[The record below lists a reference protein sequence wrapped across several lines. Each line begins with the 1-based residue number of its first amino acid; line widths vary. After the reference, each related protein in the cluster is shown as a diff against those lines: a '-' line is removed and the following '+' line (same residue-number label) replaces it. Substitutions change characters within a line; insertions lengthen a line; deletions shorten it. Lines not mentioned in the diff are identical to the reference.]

1 MILDINRYYFSFMSL
16 SLIIDYVILTSQL
29 RTYLI
34 SNHINQFTMKKV
46 LLSILTFVTISFATE
61 AQTRFGVK
69 AGGNLANMT
78 SPSKVGTSDP
88 SSILAF
94 HVGGTMELDLSES
107 VFLQPSLLYSQKGY
121 TQSFAISN
129 TSTGDA
135 TARFNNIELPV
146 NVMYRVSDFL
156 TVGGGPYAAYILSG
170 KAKIA
175 AAGQSYDQDIN
186 MTDVNRLDAGLNLN
200 VGYEVIPSLVI
211 NLNYSYGLTN
221 IDKGGETTKNRVLG
235 LSISKFFGQE

>member
-16 SLIIDYVILTSQL
+16 SIMLDYVILASQL

-46 LLSILTFVTISFATE
+46 LLSILTFVTISFASE

-69 AGGNLANMT
+69 AGGNLADMAVASSGISLDT
-78 SPSKVGTSDP
+78 K
-88 SSILAF
+88 SILAF
-94 HVGGTMELDLSES
+94 HVGGTMEMDLSES
-107 VFLQPSLLYSQKGY
+107 LFLQPSLLYAQKGFGA
-121 TQSFAISN
+121 SGSAFGI
-129 TSTGDA
+129 TSET
-135 TARFNNIELPV
+135 TARFNYIELPV
-146 NVMYRVSDFL
+146 NVMYRVTDFL
-156 TVGGGPYAAYILSG
+156 TVGAGPYAAYLLSG
-170 KAKIA
+170 KAKST
-175 AAGQSYDQDIN
+175 AAGQSMEDDLDL
-186 MTDVNRLDAGLNLN
+186 TKSNRLDAGLNLN

-221 IDKGGETTKNRVLG
+221 IDKGGETSKNRVLG